1 MEEAQKRD
9 KKIKEYLRNQS
20 PYDDGTNGTLR
31 YYEGY
36 F

>member
-1 MEEAQKRD
+1 MEEAQKRV

-20 PYDDGTNGTLR
+20 PYDDGTNGALR